1 MTTYTFPP
9 TGKTL
14 YGLTTG
20 TVYKPGEGIIGWE
33 AEGKSI
39 GLFGLAAD
47 EPDGVSDVRPLKVG
61 NTISSV
67 EELDALPNGT
77 ILRDESGAWE
87 KLNGWFFPAREKD
100 FYTSLDLA
108 DNNVLTILW
117 LPAARNADS

>member
-1 MTTYTFPP
+1 MTTYRFPP
-9 TGKTL
+9 AGKTL

-20 TVYKPGEGIIGWE
+20 TVYRSE
-33 AEGKSI
+33 AAFSYRANGAHCTLNTI
-39 GLFGLAAD
+39 AHR
-47 EPDGVSDVRPLKVG
+47 EPDGVTDVRPLRVG

-87 KLNGWFFPAREKD
+87 KLNGWFFPARGKD

-117 LPAARNADS
+117 LPAARSADS